1 MSGGGGS
8 SSGAG
13 IPVLKAMAQGAGAIG
28 KPSTLRDL
36 GLAVLKIISYMCLGV
51 LIYTFKEINERE
63 DPEPDDWDWNVIECF
78 YFTMV
83 TITTVG
89 YGDMPLLSQE
99 IRVVTAFFGIVGVV
113 QIAGSLNV
121 IAEWYAAAPS
131 PGRCLARMP
140 SGTRRRSR
148 GPLGIWPDHARGWPQ
163 RACARV
169 LTAAVDRAGGSSPL
183 LRAEAGRGGAQR
195 PDRRPVR
202 GQRLRSSLA
211 GMCR

>member
-121 IAEWYAAAPS
+121 IAEWCAAAPS

-148 GPLGIWPDHARGWPQ
+148 GPSGNLARP
-163 RACARV
+163 
-169 LTAAVDRAGGSSPL
+169 RAGMAPAGLRARAHSSCGSGRGVFAAPAGRGGPR
-183 LRAEAGRGGAQR
+183 RAEAGRSGR
-195 PDRRPVR
+195 TD
-202 GQRLRSSLA
+202 GQCEGSASA
-211 GMCR
+211 PP